1 MIDFK
6 IARIIK
12 FLNTSIPRLVEGTYK
27 LVFTDT
33 KVTPAMVDKALRK
46 MGYTFEGQ
54 EVNGWQNDCWLKYAN
69 HDTFP
74 PVTLFYSGFNFK
86 IELYL
91 TEDTEEE

>member
-6 IARIIK
+6 IARIID
-12 FLNTSIPRLVEGTYK
+12 FLNTGIPKLIKGTYK

-46 MGYTFEGQ
+46 MGYRFEDQ
-54 EVNGWQNDCWLKYAN
+54 KVNGWENDCWIKYDD
-69 HDTFP
+69 HDILP

-91 TEDTEEE
+91 TKSIEEE